1 MNALADWSSFY
12 AIVGSA
18 AGTLIGLQFV
28 VMTLVAANPPATARE
43 GSAAFSTPTIVH
55 FGVSLLLAAGSH
67 VPWPNP
73 VCLSRFWGVV
83 GVTGMVY
90 TLVVARRIRRLPV
103 YRPDLEDWT
112 FHAALPLACYAAL
125 AAAMPAASAHVQEA
139 LFAVGGATLL
149 LLFVGIH
156 NAWDAVV
163 HHVVVS
169 RLAGTR
175 GREAAAASANEA
187 ADAPAGKR

>member
-1 MNALADWSSFY
+1 MTALSDWSSFY

-28 VMTLVAANPPATARE
+28 VMTLVAANPPRYARE
-43 GSAAFSTPTIVH
+43 GSAAYSTPTIVH
-55 FGVSLLLAAGSH
+55 FGASLLLSAGAH
-67 VPWPNP
+67 VPWPNLA
-73 VCLSRFWGVV
+73 CLTRFWSALGVA
-83 GVTGMVY
+83 GMVY
-90 TLVVARRIRRLPV
+90 TLVVARRMRRTLA

-125 AAAMPAASAHVQEA
+125 AAAMSASSAHVQQA
-139 LFAVGGATLL
+139 LFGVGGATLL

-163 HHVVVS
+163 HHVVVG
-169 RLAGTR
+169 RRAEAA
-175 GREAAAASANEA
+175 GREAGDAAAGAG
-187 ADAPAGKR
+187 ADAQAWKR